1 MSNVVSLQDLWGYIP
16 YGLAFVL
23 PDQTIDFLVP
33 PSSGHLPLTGGF
45 VRRGGSFSLSDVRPI
60 LRPMS
65 FLSKPIRDFD
75 YRVDSF
81 IPAMELALYCSP
93 DIPEDSWIVVDRDYF
108 VMVYTF
114 TPQGRITHYFGTNES
129 MPKGC
134 FDLLYR
140 WRFDVGGLI
149 ERGLAVDA
157 DTLDCNPYSDCR
169 RF

>member
-1 MSNVVSLQDLWGYIP
+1 MSNVVSIHDLWGYIP
-16 YGLAFVL
+16 YGLAFQF
-23 PDQTIDFLVP
+23 PDQMVDFLVP

-81 IPAMELALYCSP
+81 IPAVELAMYRFP
-93 DIPEDSWIVVDRDYF
+93 AIPEDDWVVKDRGSY
-108 VMVYTF
+108 VVVNAF
-114 TPQGRITHYFGTNES
+114 TSHGRVSCYIGPNES

-149 ERGLAVDA
+149 GRGLAVDA

>member
-1 MSNVVSLQDLWGYIP
+1 MSNVVSIQDLWGYIP
-16 YGLAFVL
+16 YGLAFQF
-23 PDQTIDFLVP
+23 PDQTVDFLVP
-33 PSSGHLPLTGGF
+33 PSYDHLPLTCGF
-45 VRRGGSFSLSDVRPI
+45 ARRGGSFSLADVRPI

-81 IPAMELALYCSP
+81 IPAVELALYCSP
-93 DIPEDSWIVVDRDYF
+93 DIPEDSWTVVDRGSF
-108 VMVYTF
+108 VLVYTF
-114 TPQGRITHYFGTNES
+114 TPEGRIAHYFGPTVS
-129 MPKGC
+129 MLKGC

-149 ERGLAVDA
+149 EHGPAVDA
-157 DTLDCNPYSDCR
+157 YTLDCNPYSDCR

>member
-1 MSNVVSLQDLWGYIP
+1 
-16 YGLAFVL
+16 
-23 PDQTIDFLVP
+23 
-33 PSSGHLPLTGGF
+33 
-45 VRRGGSFSLSDVRPI
+45 
-60 LRPMS
+60 MS

-81 IPAMELALYCSP
+81 IPAVELALYCSP
-93 DIPEDSWIVVDRDYF
+93 DIPEDSWIVVDRDSF

>member
-1 MSNVVSLQDLWGYIP
+1 MSNVVSIYDLWGYIP
-16 YGLAFVL
+16 YGLAFQF
-23 PDQTIDFLVP
+23 PDQTVDFLVP
-33 PSSGHLPLTGGF
+33 PSSGYLPLTGGF
-45 VRRGGSFSLSDVRPI
+45 VRRGGSFSLADVRPI

-81 IPAMELALYCSP
+81 IPAVELALYCSP
-93 DIPEDSWIVVDRDYF
+93 DIPEDSWTVVDRGSF
-108 VMVYTF
+108 VLVYTF
-114 TPQGRITHYFGTNES
+114 TPEGRIAHYFGPTVS
-129 MPKGC
+129 MLKGC

-149 ERGLAVDA
+149 ERGPAVDA
-157 DTLDCNPYSDCR
+157 YTLDCNPYSDCR